1 MAATDTTAA
10 NELLAVRAAE
20 LYYEENKTQDEIGAI
35 LRVTRWKV
43 GRLLQQARDR
53 GIIRIEIVHPRARR
67 LSLERELTASF
78 DARRELAVSPSAGSP
93 RISARARREPRRELA
108 ASPGANLP

>member
-1 MAATDTTAA
+1 MVSTESAAA

-43 GRLLQQARDR
+43 GRLLAQARER
-53 GIIRIEIVHPRARR
+53 GIIRIEIVHPRA
-67 LSLERELTASF
+67 
-78 DARRELAVSPSAGSP
+78 AGSLS
-93 RISARARREPRRELA
+93 SASSAPASGSRTRSSFPLPSTRSSCRR
-108 ASPGANLP
+108 ASPKPLPTTS

>member
-78 DARRELAVSPSAGSP
+78 GLRDAIVVPGPPDDRELQ
-93 RISARARREPRRELA
+93 ARVAQLEGEL
-108 ASPGANLP
+108 